1 MQIDDSIISTVL
13 SPINVHLGASHTYD
27 APATAQVRTSRMSP
41 IASAVLPGSPGERAV
56 KRDTS
61 SRVGETT
68 LQSANKVIADTI

>member
-56 KRDTS
+56 KSRYFLAGWRNDTS
-61 SRVGETT
+61 ISK
-68 LQSANKVIADTI
+68 QSDR